1 MTFVSFV
8 YIILIISPGLLLFL
22 DYDFIS
28 SFTNFNVYVLGY
40 QWAWNYNVLF
50 NNLSYS
56 FDQLV
61 NTSSSFSLL
70 SGMFD
75 YQLGSLDYISCQS
88 LTLFYRSISYFLM
101 ISSIDSLSNSTFSWF
116 IKWSV
121 KLSAES
127 LNCVCSYAYC
137 SLSSYLLLF
146 LRVIDVFTTH
156 SIYWVSQSN
165 IFNNFYLCL
174 FSNYLVLS
182 LYSIISLYVYSFDV
196 IHSFGYHSF
205 GFKSD
210 CIPGRVNLVSSLS
223 LHFNGYFISYCYE
236 LCGSSHTSMLS
247 SIVVL

>member
-1 MTFVSFV
+1 MTLVSFI

-22 DYDFIS
+22 DYDFIL

-61 NTSSSFSLL
+61 NTSSSFSLF
-70 SGMFD
+70 SGMFF
-75 YQLGSLDYISCQS
+75 SSNWLDPLNLYP
-88 LTLFYRSISYFLM
+88 LNLNFLM

-146 LRVIDVFTTH
+146 LRVVDGYSVSPTH

-174 FSNYLVLS
+174 FSNYLILS